1 MKSNLHQLV
10 YRSLLCG
17 LLGSGGSLFA
27 APAAD
32 PPKKPEREDLFLET
46 VNVSVVNVD
55 VYVTD
60 KKGEPVRGLS
70 KDDFEIFENGKPVE
84 VTNFF
89 AVDGGKAVP
98 QPGDEPA
105 APAAAPQG
113 PPGAPRAEPPMPEDQ
128 RLRLIIYIDNFNLQP
143 FNRNRVMRELRAFL
157 GQHVGKGDQVM
168 LVTFDRELHVRNPFT
183 SDASLIANRLLE
195 LEKISAQGVHAASE
209 RREALQKIQDSQS
222 VGEAESYARTY
233 AQSQSN
239 DAEFTLDGIKS
250 VVNSMAGLPGR
261 KALVYV
267 SDGLQMMVGQDIYY
281 AVHAKYSEKTSS
293 LTEATQYDMSRRFRE
308 LTAQANANRVT
319 FYTIDAAGLRS
330 FSSTDASVQ
339 GPGPTSPGSA
349 QLIDSMQIQ
358 NLQSSLQTLA
368 EETGGQAILNSN
380 SFTPGLEKMA
390 RDFGS
395 YYSLGYTP
403 PHFGDGRYYKIDVRL
418 KKKNK
423 DLRLRH
429 REGYR
434 DKSTESRMSDG
445 TLAALKFAFEDN
457 PLGVTVEFGPMQP
470 RDDGFFLVPVI
481 VRFPIGKLVLVPR
494 ETGSSDA
501 KVRLFVSAID
511 SNENTSDVQQVAIPV
526 SIPKDKIAEAV
537 KQQYVYTV
545 TLLMRGGDQRVA
557 VGLRD
562 DIAAQASFLSRGIRV
577 GR

>member
-1 MKSNLHQLV
+1 MKSDLHQLV

-17 LLGSGGSLFA
+17 LLGSAGSMFA
-27 APAAD
+27 GTAAGPAAV

-55 VYVTD
+55 VYATD
-60 KKGEPVRGLS
+60 KKGEPIRGLS
-70 KDDFEIFENGKPVE
+70 KDDFEILENGKPVE
-84 VTNFF
+84 ITNFF
-89 AVDGGKAVP
+89 AVEGGRSVAVP
-98 QPGDEPA
+98 GEEPTAAEA
-105 APAAAPQG
+105 APG
-113 PPGAPRAEPPMPEDQ
+113 PPGTPRAEPLLPEDQ

-157 GQHVGKGDQVM
+157 GTHLGKGDKAM
-168 LVTFDRELHVRNPFT
+168 LVTYDRELHVRNQFT

-209 RREALQKIQDSQS
+209 RRDALQKIQDSQT
-222 VGEAESYARTY
+222 VTEAESYARTY
-233 AQSQSN
+233 AQSQTN
-239 DAEFTLDGIKS
+239 DAEFALDGLKS

-281 AVHAKYSEKTSS
+281 AVHAKYSEQTSS

-358 NLQSSLQTLA
+358 NLQATLQTLA
-368 EETGGQAILNSN
+368 EETGGQVIMNSN
-380 SFTPGLEKMA
+380 SFMPGLEKMA

-403 PHFGDGRYYKIDVRL
+403 PHFGDGRYYKIEVRL

-423 DLRLRH
+423 DI
-429 REGYR
+429 
-434 DKSTESRMSDG
+434 K
-445 TLAALKFAFEDN
+445 
-457 PLGVTVEFGPMQP
+457 
-470 RDDGFFLVPVI
+470 
-481 VRFPIGKLVLVPR
+481 IGRAHV
-494 ETGSSDA
+494 
-501 KVRLFVSAID
+501 
-511 SNENTSDVQQVAIPV
+511 
-526 SIPKDKIAEAV
+526 
-537 KQQYVYTV
+537 
-545 TLLMRGGDQRVA
+545 
-557 VGLRD
+557 
-562 DIAAQASFLSRGIRV
+562 
-577 GR
+577 